1 MPRLRELP
9 LKTSKNGKKK
19 GLGNNL
25 NLLEPNKDINFCPML
40 NGTAT
45 NAFSAIG
52 RKAEPTSIKKITDNA
67 TIEKGDFKV
76 FIEKYSNKKTLKVGV
91 VKLLDILAIKFT
103 KLNHYK
109 AKDAN
114 TLKRTVTF
122 SLDEYMTYLDVKD
135 VKDAR
140 KRLKEA
146 LDTLY
151 SISLEWGEKSRGEV
165 KNYTKMRICE
175 AQGINRGIAS
185 FTFTA
190 DMANYLNQA
199 YIMQYPLELLA
210 ISERNPNAYPIARK
224 LALHHSI
231 DNNHKKGTANII
243 SVAKLLEV
251 APEIPNIEAV
261 RKVNGSW
268 SERIKG
274 SLEKA
279 LDAVEDVISWEYS
292 NSKGLPLTDKQL
304 ELSDYETFIKLFVKF
319 DIKGAPDPTE
329 RLKKKKKEKIATT
342 PKKAQG

>member
-1 MPRLRELP
+1 
-9 LKTSKNGKKK
+9 
-19 GLGNNL
+19 
-25 NLLEPNKDINFCPML
+25 ML

-45 NAFSAIG
+45 NAFSIIG
-52 RKAEPTSIKKITDNA
+52 RKAKPTRINQLADNEA

-91 VKLLDILAIKFT
+91 VKLLDILAIKLT

-122 SLDEYMTYLDVKD
+122 SLDEYMTFLDIKD

-151 SISLEWGEKSRGEV
+151 SISLEWEEKSRGEV

-175 AQGINRGIAS
+175 SQGINRGIAS

-243 SVAKLLEV
+243 SIAKLLEV
-251 APEIPNIEAV
+251 APEIPSIETV
-261 RKVNGSW
+261 RAVNGSW
-268 SERIKG
+268 GERIKG
-274 SLEKA
+274 ALEKA
-279 LDAVEDVISWEYS
+279 LDTISDIIPWEYS
-292 NSKGLPLTDKQL
+292 NSKGAPLTDSQL
-304 ELSDYETFIKLFVKF
+304 DISDYDTFIKLYIKF
-319 DIKGAPDPTE
+319 DILGAPDPTE
-329 RLKKKKKEKIATT
+329 RLEEKKKRVTARKKKI
-342 PKKAQG
+342 PKL